1 MFVYI
6 GEVNSVTVRWQH
18 TLKFQA
24 TSYPLEWL
32 LKKKKKQKISSIG
45 QKTTCVGQIVLGLA
59 PCWGYKWVQPLWK
72 MIQ

>member
-32 LKKKKKQKISSIG
+32 LKKKKKTENIKYWTENNMCWPDCPGIG
-45 QKTTCVGQIVLGLA
+45 TLLG
-59 PCWGYKWVQPLWK
+59 
-72 MIQ
+72 I